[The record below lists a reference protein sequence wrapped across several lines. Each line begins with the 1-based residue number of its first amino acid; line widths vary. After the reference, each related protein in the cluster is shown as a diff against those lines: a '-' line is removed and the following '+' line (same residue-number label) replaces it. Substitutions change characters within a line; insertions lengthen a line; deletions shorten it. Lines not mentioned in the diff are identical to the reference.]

1 MRRRAFCRRI
11 RRVRQPSSRPFAQA
25 WLVALGGPS
34 FPAVSDD
41 LRGKGKVF
49 RRLTLLLWSI
59 ASSSGRAALISSE
72 KAGCRLPGGDVG
84 TGDPAGRQDSGAQD
98 AKLTLTTKK
107 TTRRTQTEAPLMD
120 EANGTSFVAE
130 EPSNASTS
138 GNTSVRDPRREI
150 PIVHWVIMSISPLG
164 FVENGIL
171 LWFLCFRMRR
181 NPFTVYITHLSVAD
195 ISLLFCIFILS
206 VDYALDYELSSGYY
220 YTIVTLSVTF
230 LFGYNTGL
238 YLLTAISVERCLSV
252 LYPIWYRCHRPKHQ
266 SAFVCALLWALSCLV
281 TTMEY
286 VMCID
291 SEGQTHSRSDCRAV
305 IIFIAIL
312 SFLVFTPLMVVSS
325 TILVVKIRKNSW
337 ASHSSKL
344 YLVITVTVII
354 FFIFA
359 MPMRLLYLLYYE
371 YWSTFKSLHHVSL
384 LFSTINSSANPFIY
398 FFVGSSRKKRFKESL
413 KVVLTRAFKDEM
425 QPRHPEDRTATTATE
440 TVV

>member
-1 MRRRAFCRRI
+1 MDE
-11 RRVRQPSSRPFAQA
+11 SNMTSFA
-25 WLVALGGPS
+25 
-34 FPAVSDD
+34 
-41 LRGKGKVF
+41 
-49 RRLTLLLWSI
+49 I
-59 ASSSGRAALISSE
+59 AQSANASWDKNTSA
-72 KAGCRLPGGDVG
+72 
-84 TGDPAGRQDSGAQD
+84 GDPRQ
-98 AKLTLTTKK
+98 K
-107 TTRRTQTEAPLMD
+107 
-120 EANGTSFVAE
+120 
-130 EPSNASTS
+130 
-138 GNTSVRDPRREI
+138 I
-150 PIVHWVIMSISPLG
+150 PVVHWVIMSLSPLG

-195 ISLLFCIFILS
+195 ISLLFCIFILT

-266 SAFVCALLWALSCLV
+266 SACVCALLWALSCLV
-281 TTMEY
+281 TSMEY

-291 SEGQTHSRSDCRAV
+291 REGQSHSRSDCRAV
-305 IIFIAIL
+305 IIFIAVL

-325 TILVVKIRKNSW
+325 TILVVKIRRNAW

-344 YLVITVTVII
+344 YMVITVTIVI
-354 FFIFA
+354 FLIFA
-359 MPMRLLYLLYYE
+359 MPMRLLYLMYYE
-371 YWSTFKSLHHVSL
+371 HWSAWGGFHHVSL
-384 LFSTINSSANPFIY
+384 LLSTINSSANPCIY

-425 QPRHPEDRTATTATE
+425 QPRRQEDGGNAPAIE